1 MVARGDLGVEMAI
14 ERVPAIQKGII
25 EKARR
30 RGKYVI
36 TATQMLES
44 MIENG
49 MPTRAEVSDV
59 ANAIYDGTSA
69 VMLSAETSAG
79 KHPVESVRVMASI
92 ACETEAALRDRGFP
106 NIWTEVQLTIP
117 EIIAAAAYESARSA
131 KAAALA
137 VGTSSGATAR
147 LLSRYRSPVPVYA
160 FTSDE
165 NVARQLSV
173 VYGVESILS
182 RSFQSTDHMLN
193 EMEETLAR
201 TGRVQ
206 PGDHI
211 VFVAGQPVGL
221 RGSTN
226 MLKLHRIGGIK
237 T

>member
-1 MVARGDLGVEMAI
+1 
-14 ERVPAIQKGII
+14 
-25 EKARR
+25 
-30 RGKYVI
+30 
-36 TATQMLES
+36 

-49 MPTRAEVSDV
+49 VPTRAEVSDV

-79 KHPVESVRVMASI
+79 KHPVESVSVMAKI
-92 ACETEAALRDRGFP
+92 ALETEIMLRDRGFP
-106 NIWTEVQLTIP
+106 NIWTSQLEPSIP
-117 EIIAAAAYESARSA
+117 EIIAAAAYESARSS
-131 KAAALA
+131 KASALA

-147 LLSRYRSPVPVYA
+147 LLSRYRPPVPVYA

-182 RSFQSTDHMLN
+182 QSFQSTDHMLN
-193 EMEETLAR
+193 QMEEMLVKTN
-201 TGRVQ
+201 RVQ

-211 VFVAGQPVGL
+211 IFVAGQPVGL

-237 T
+237 S

>member
-1 MVARGDLGVEMAI
+1 
-14 ERVPAIQKGII
+14 
-25 EKARR
+25 
-30 RGKYVI
+30 
-36 TATQMLES
+36 

-49 MPTRAEVSDV
+49 VPTRAEVSDV

-69 VMLSAETSAG
+69 VMLSAETSTG
-79 KHPVESVRVMASI
+79 KHPVEAVRVMASI
-92 ACETEAALRDRGFP
+92 ARETEEALRHRGFP
-106 NIWTEVQLTIP
+106 NIWTEADMTIP
-117 EIIAAAAYESARSA
+117 EIIAASAYESARAS

-147 LLSRYRSPVPVYA
+147 LLAQYRSPVPVYA

-165 NVARQLSV
+165 NVARQLSAS
-173 VYGVESILS
+173 YGVESILS
-182 RSFQSTDHMLN
+182 QSFHSTDHMLH
-193 EMEETLAR
+193 EMEDTLVR
-201 TGRVQ
+201 TGRVH

-226 MLKLHRIGGIK
+226 MLKLHRIGGIR